1 VKACAASANGA
12 LGALEAE
19 VAEAVE
25 RAAMSVARGEHDAQF
40 PVDVFQTGSGTS
52 TNMNANE
59 VIAALASRE
68 LGRPIHPNDH
78 VNRSQS
84 SNDVIPTTIHVS
96 AARALRGLKGSI
108 GSLARAIDERSREL
122 AEVVKT
128 GRTHLMDALPL
139 TLGQELSGW
148 AAQLDRDVERIEST
162 EPRVLEIAQ
171 GGTAIGTGL
180 NAPPGFAPRFAAEL
194 ARRTGLAFVEARS
207 PFERISCQ
215 DTAAELSGQL
225 RVTACT
231 LAKIAN
237 DLRWMNSGPLAGLG
251 EIRLPE
257 LQAGSSI
264 MPAKV
269 NPVIPEAVAM
279 ACAQVVGLDAAVA
292 AAAQDSRFQLNTM
305 LPLIGCNLLEQIG
318 LLERAARAL
327 EEKAI
332 LRFEVDR
339 ERLRRQAERN
349 PMLVTAL
356 TPRVGYD
363 LGARIARRAA
373 LEDRPVIEI
382 ARELTDIPEA
392 ELRTLLD
399 PLGLT
404 RSRGESD

>member
-1 VKACAASANGA
+1 
-12 LGALEAE
+12 
-19 VAEAVE
+19 
-25 RAAMSVARGEHDAQF
+25 
-40 PVDVFQTGSGTS
+40 
-52 TNMNANE
+52 
-59 VIAALASRE
+59 
-68 LGRPIHPNDH
+68 
-78 VNRSQS
+78 
-84 SNDVIPTTIHVS
+84 
-96 AARALRGLKGSI
+96 
-108 GSLARAIDERSREL
+108 
-122 AEVVKT
+122 
-128 GRTHLMDALPL
+128 
-139 TLGQELSGW
+139 
-148 AAQLDRDVERIEST
+148 
-162 EPRVLEIAQ
+162 
-171 GGTAIGTGL
+171 
-180 NAPPGFAPRFAAEL
+180 
-194 ARRTGLAFVEARS
+194 
-207 PFERISCQ
+207 
-215 DTAAELSGQL
+215 
-225 RVTACT
+225 VTACT